1 MADISVIKNNFLTV
15 KIDSF
20 GAELRSITESDGTE
34 RLWQGDEKW
43 WNGQAPHLFPI
54 CGCMSEGRYLHN
66 GKSYDIRNHGF
77 AKRSLFTLETL
88 EEDKAVY
95 LLTSNDDTRSVYPF
109 DFEFRVTYTL
119 KDNSISITYTV
130 NNKTDGDMFFSVGSH
145 EAYMC
150 EGGTVDYNI
159 FFDKKEV
166 LPNHLLNGPFLN
178 GKIEDAPIT
187 DGVMDLYD
195 DEFRRLDTYIFR
207 DTESKRVTLKKKGSE
222 KSITVDF
229 SETPNV
235 LIWKEPDAPFIC
247 IEPWCGVPDHDGEV
261 RELSDKDGIIKLEK
275 NGVFKNTH
283 TIIID

>member
-43 WNGQAPHLFPI
+43 WNGQAPHLFPV

-88 EEDKAVY
+88 EDDKAVY

-109 DFEFRVTYTL
+109 DFEFRVAYTL
-119 KDNSISITYTV
+119 KDNSVAVTYTV

-159 FFDKKEV
+159 FFDKKEF